1 MTRFLFFITLG
12 YLSGSVL
19 FARIFAGLMGKDIL
33 GNSKDENPG
42 TSNAF
47 QYGGFFC
54 GMGTLLGDLFKGFL
68 PVWLFLRGEDPAPAL
83 ALSLVMAAPVVGHAF
98 PVFYGFRGGKGIAV
112 SFGCLLGL
120 LPQWQ
125 PLGLFIVSFLFFS
138 LVVRISP
145 HLQRT
150 IAAYLGGLLCMALTR
165 QSLPVFLGFLLMTS
179 VVCLRLHLSKEPRE
193 ALQVQLL

>member
-125 PLGLFIVSFLFFS
+125 PLGSFIGSFLFFS

-145 HLQRT
+145 HFQRT
-150 IAAYLGGLLCMALTR
+150 IAAYLGGLLCIALTR
-165 QSLPVFLGFLLMTS
+165 QSLPVLLGFLLK
-179 VVCLRLHLSKEPRE
+179 LS
-193 ALQVQLL
+193 AT